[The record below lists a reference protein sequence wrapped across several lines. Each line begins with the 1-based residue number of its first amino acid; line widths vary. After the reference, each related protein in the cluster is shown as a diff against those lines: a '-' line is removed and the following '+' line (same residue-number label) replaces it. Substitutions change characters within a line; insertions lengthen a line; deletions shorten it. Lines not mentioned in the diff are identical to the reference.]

1 MKSLVIALFSIFS
14 LTSFSQKKM
23 TLYFDT
29 NSSELSQKEMNKFN
43 EFMKEKRELYHSLF
57 LTNYRESNSIARKR
71 ISFNLVY
78 EIVNYLI

>member
-43 EFMKEKRELYHSLF
+43 EFMKTKDLKIQRVIGFCDLRSSNKYNDSL
-57 LTNYRESNSIARKR
+57 A
-71 ISFNLVY
+71 
-78 EIVNYLI
+78 